1 MVINSENIIVNLDS
15 LEYYSYLD
23 DQGLINAELEN
34 KIGIYAIFNQEKNL
48 QYVGYSRNLF
58 LSLKQHLV
66 RQLDQCYWLKYYVIE
81 RPSRSILEEIKQ
93 SWLVE
98 NGFIPEGNSTAENLW
113 NQPIDAKLSLTAEE
127 KKQYQNSDELGKI
140 KLLKQVARRVE
151 SEIKNNL
158 ASRNVNLEIR
168 FNPKLKEEGLLD
180 LK

>member
-1 MVINSENIIVNLDS
+1 MVINSEHIKVNLDS
-15 LEYYSYLD
+15 LEYHPYLD
-23 DQGLINAELEN
+23 NQGLINAELEN
-34 KIGIYAIFNQEKNL
+34 KIGIYAIFNQEKTL

-93 SWLVE
+93 NWLDE
-98 NGFIPEGNSTAENLW
+98 NGVIPQGNSTLENLW

-127 KKQYQNSDELGKI
+127 KEEYQNSDELSKI

>member
-1 MVINSENIIVNLDS
+1 MVINSENITVNLDS
-15 LEYYSYLD
+15 LEYHPYLD
-23 DQGLINAELEN
+23 DQGLINTELEN

-66 RQLDQCYWLKYYVIE
+66 RQLDQCYWLKYYVTE

-93 SWLVE
+93 SWLAE

-113 NQPIDAKLSLTAEE
+113 NQPIDAKLSFTAEE
-127 KKQYQNSDELGKI
+127 KEQYQNSDELGKI
-140 KLLKQVARRVE
+140 KLLKQVARKVE

-158 ASRNVNLEIR
+158 THRNVNLEIR
-168 FNPKLKEEGLLD
+168 FNPKLKEQGLLD